1 MATKLSE
8 YWRQREE
15 EQRKRNITDEAKYD
29 KVVDRMYR
37 ESLADIQK
45 EIDAFYGRYA
55 AKEGISITDAKKR
68 VDKLDIEAYERLAKR
83 VVADKDFSP
92 EANQAMRLYNLTM
105 KVNRL
110 EMLKSMIGVHLVSL
124 SDSLDKYYTSKLD
137 SNTAAEIKRQAGIM
151 GDTIGVNDKQVH
163 AIVNASFHSAHFSE
177 RIWVNNS
184 YLKQKLEQSLL
195 ASMIRGERPDYRA
208 FKRIFGSSLYE
219 AKRLL
224 HTELKR
230 CRTEAAMQ
238 QYDRNGV
245 EEFEFMALGPHPC
258 EFCTALN
265 GKHFKVKDFLPGDN
279 APPMHPHCRCS
290 TAPWVDEKAYND
302 WLDAKADGTFSGG
315 LDDWKDTLRFGRGS
329 GSPDI
334 KEGETKH
341 IGNVDFSNKPKVMEV
356 LAAAERKFAGATVEW
371 DVTVTSDG
379 KIWVTKGS
387 AGGVSLAG
395 ISSNRKGAYSYHNH
409 LDTETNYSF
418 SGEDVGGFIGNK
430 ENYMGASDSTYAY
443 KMMRR
448 NDTIDMPYSEV
459 YHRFI
464 ELHREGANKASMMGK
479 LDIDEDGY
487 DYVMRLMSK
496 ELRFDYERKRK
507 S

>member
-110 EMLKSMIGVHLVSL
+110 EMLKSMIGVHLVAL

-184 YLKQKLEQSLL
+184 YLKQRLEQSLL

-230 CRTEAAMQ
+230 CRSEAAMQ

-258 EFCTALN
+258 EFCAALN

-315 LDDWKDTLRFGRGS
+315 LDDWKESLRFGRGS

-334 KEGETKH
+334 KAGESEH
-341 IGNVDFSNKPKVMEV
+341 IGNVDFSDKPRVMKI
-356 LAAAERKFAGATVEW
+356 LDAAERKFAGADVEW
-371 DVTVTSDG
+371 DVTITSDG

-395 ISSNRKGAYSYHNH
+395 ISSDREGAYSYHNH
-409 LDTETNYSF
+409 LDEHTNYSF
-418 SGEDVGGFIGNK
+418 SEDDVAGLIANK
-430 ENYMGASDSTYAY
+430 EAYMRASDSSYSY
-443 KMMRR
+443 EMWRR
-448 NDTIDMPYSEV
+448 KDTVDKPYDEV
-459 YHRFI
+459 YHRFV
-464 ELHREGANKASMMGK
+464 ELRRNKAYQAALESK
-479 LDIDEDGY
+479 IDADEDGN
-487 DYVMRLMSK
+487 DYTMRLMSA
-496 ELRFDYERKRK
+496 ELRFLYERKRK

>member
-110 EMLKSMIGVHLVSL
+110 EMLKSMIGVHLTSL

-230 CRTEAAMQ
+230 CRSEAAMQ

-258 EFCTALN
+258 EFCTALD

-315 LDDWKDTLRFGRGS
+315 LDDWKESLRFGRGS

-334 KEGETKH
+334 KAGETKH
-341 IGNVDFSNKPKVMEV
+341 IGNVDFSDKSRV
-356 LAAAERKFAGATVEW
+356 LKILDAAERKFAGADVEW
-371 DVTVTSDG
+371 DVTITSDG

-387 AGGVSLAG
+387 AGGVDLTG
-395 ISSNRKGAYSYHNH
+395 IRSGRKGAYSYHNH
-409 LDTETNYSF
+409 LDSETNYSF
-418 SGEDVGGFIGNK
+418 SEDDIAGFIANK
-430 ENYMGASDSTYAY
+430 EAYMKASDSSYSY
-443 KMMRR
+443 EMRR
-448 NDTIDMPYSEV
+448 RSDTVDMSWEEV
-459 YHRFI
+459 YHRHK
-464 ELHREGANKASMMGK
+464 ELSSREALEHVRRKD
-479 LDIDEDGY
+479 LDADEYLFDE
-487 DYVMRLMSK
+487 VLRRMSK
-496 ELRFDYERKRK
+496 ELGFDYVRKLK
-507 S
+507 

>member
-1 MATKLSE
+1 MATKLST

-55 AKEGISITDAKKR
+55 AKEGISIADAKKR
-68 VDKLDIEAYERLAKR
+68 TDKLDIEAYERLAKR

-230 CRTEAAMQ
+230 CRSEAAMQ
-238 QYDRNGV
+238 QYNRNGV

-258 EFCTALN
+258 EFCTALD

-279 APPMHPHCRCS
+279 APPVHPHCRCS

-315 LDDWKDTLRFGRGS
+315 LDDWKEALRFGRGS

-334 KEGETKH
+334 KAGETEH
-341 IGNVDFSNKPKVMEV
+341 IGNVDFSDKPKVMKI
-356 LAAAERKFAGATVEW
+356 LDAAERKFAGADVEW
-371 DVTVTSDG
+371 DVTITSDG

-387 AGGVSLAG
+387 AGGVDLTG
-395 ISSNRKGAYSYHNH
+395 IRSGREGAYSYHNH
-409 LDTETNYSF
+409 LDDETNYSF
-418 SGEDVGGFIGNK
+418 SEDDVAGFIANK
-430 ENYMGASDSTYAY
+430 EAYMRASDSKYTYEI
-443 KMMRR
+443 KRR
-448 NDTIDMPYSEV
+448 KGTVDMSWDEV
-459 YHRFI
+459 YHRHK
-464 ELHREGANKASMMGK
+464 ELSSREALEHMRKKGLDADEYLFDEVLRRMSKK
-479 LDIDEDGY
+479 LGF
-487 DYVMRLMSK
+487 DYV
-496 ELRFDYERKRK
+496 RKLK
-507 S
+507 